1 MHHLYLPPLP
11 PPRRC
16 VSARGV
22 GTATGG
28 TATATGTLG
37 APRGVAARRWGG
49 RKAPWR
55 WKSSS
60 SSSKWPR
67 PSGWW
72 IPTFCWAGIE
82 FDCYC
87 WAGRD
92 SIDSET
98 VFQYTFSLWAGN
110 TQFDGFLLKKWAFSN
125 GKKTCCMGWYEW
137 LIFVTFWTLNLIV
150 DSETNGRQLATKKKS
165 LLSMKLLFVS

>member
-67 PSGWW
+67 PWGWW

-87 WAGRD
+87 WAG
-92 SIDSET
+92 IQT
-98 VFQYTFSLWAGN
+98 LIPLIQKPFSNTHLVCGQDYYISWLW
-110 TQFDGFLLKKWAFSN
+110 LKKWAFPN
-125 GKKTCCMGWYEW
+125 GKNIVGMIWMTDLRDILNTESDFGQGDIDSIDSNPPMGG
-137 LIFVTFWTLNLIV
+137 N
-150 DSETNGRQLATKKKS
+150 
-165 LLSMKLLFVS
+165 